1 MANYFGY
8 CGSIQLQRRSDRIP
22 VPFELLQDDV
32 NAGVNRFSVSKA
44 RSFITGDRLRIQTN
58 DGSPLELIADNGE
71 GPDSPEITAYVNVNA
86 VGGLRLYRVFEQAM
100 EDQKALAYVVQD
112 ISADKTVLISL
123 ENGEDYFCCGDVR
136 DYQITTRRENL
147 DTTALSDQY
156 REQYEHGLI
165 AGQGRFT
172 VYFPELLRLC
182 NTNPSR
188 SETSSEYFARL
199 VMRLTYGSDF
209 SAQFVL
215 HQDDD
220 NERSLWY
227 ECEKCV
233 INNVSVTVEPKELLV
248 ADIDFV
254 TSGEFVLRIGQMP
267 SFLQQEDEYFILQEN
282 LGKVQLT
289 EPD

>member
-1 MANYFGY
+1 
-8 CGSIQLQRRSDRIP
+8 
-22 VPFELLQDDV
+22 
-32 NAGVNRFSVSKA
+32 
-44 RSFITGDRLRIQTN
+44 
-58 DGSPLELIADNGE
+58 
-71 GPDSPEITAYVNVNA
+71 
-86 VGGLRLYRVFEQAM
+86 
-100 EDQKALAYVVQD
+100 
-112 ISADKTVLISL
+112 
-123 ENGEDYFCCGDVR
+123 
-136 DYQITTRRENL
+136 
-147 DTTALSDQY
+147 
-156 REQYEHGLI
+156 
-165 AGQGRFT
+165 
-172 VYFPELLRLC
+172 
-182 NTNPSR
+182 
-188 SETSSEYFARL
+188 
-199 VMRLTYGSDF
+199 MRLTYGSDF